1 MIISSNHL
9 AELNEFDSLLKST
22 IHTLNSQSGTT
33 SERIALL
40 SGVKLEQY
48 AADVMKDHAS
58 GTPFENTIECTA
70 GQSFPDIVVKKFYGV
85 EVKTTIKNHWKTTG
99 NSVLESSRLKD
110 VERIFMLFGKLAAPI
125 EFRYRPYEECLSEV
139 VVTHSPRY
147 LIDMNLRKHETIFDK
162 IEMPYDVLR
171 KKDNPIRE
179 ITNYYKKGLKK
190 GDELWWLDQ
199 SEPSSSN
206 MVIRIWSN
214 LTPFEQ
220 TTIVAKA
227 FAFFPELL
235 SNENDKFSRLAIWLV
250 TKQGI
255 VCPNL
260 RDPFTAGGRIDI
272 ISNSR
277 IYSSVP
283 RIIYNLHSNF
293 EGIRDVLQN
302 TSAQELSVFWN
313 RKTTETN
320 KFNDWINLVSNEGIR
335 IKGAVRNEMI
345 LFFKG
350 LV

>member
-1 MIISSNHL
+1 MIISSNNL

-22 IHTLNSQSGTT
+22 IYTLNNKTGT
-33 SERIALL
+33 SIEKIDLL

-48 AADVMKDHAS
+48 AADIMKEHS
-58 GTPFENTIECTA
+58 FGTPFENTIECTP
-70 GQSFPDIVVKKFYGV
+70 GQSFPDIVVKKFFGV

-110 VERIFMLFGKLAAPI
+110 VERIFMLFGKLADPV

-147 LIDMNLRKHETIFDK
+147 LIDMNLGVNETIFDK

-199 SEPSSSN
+199 TDASSSN
-206 MVIRIWSN
+206 MVIRIWNN
-214 LTPFEQ
+214 LSKSEQ
-220 TTIVAKA
+220 KIIIAKA

-235 SNENDKFSRLAIWLV
+235 SNENDKFSRLAMWLV

-255 VCPNL
+255 VCPSL
-260 RDPFTAGGRIDI
+260 RDAFSAGGKIDMV
-272 ISNSR
+272 SNNR
-277 IYSSVP
+277 KYSSVP
-283 RIIYNLHSNF
+283 RIIHNLHSNF
-293 EGIRDVLQN
+293 EAIRIILNN
-302 TSAQELSVFWN
+302 TSALELSEYWN
-313 RKTTETN
+313 YNTTETN
-320 KFNDWINLVSNEGIR
+320 KFNDWINLVSNEGIKNKGV
-335 IKGAVRNEMI
+335 IKNEMI

-350 LV
+350 LA